1 VFTNSFPIFNKDQI
15 FPFENAQYF
24 ILIAKQFNINLN
36 INTTLDDFISQLEN
50 LRNDNLNPQLENRII
65 ELKLIKDRN
74 GLLHTAPFQ
83 LDMKNNAIQH
93 ISTICRD
100 EDIMKSVGV
109 IKGGEIDIYTQIA
122 EKVYRVYK
130 SHAGSD

>member
-1 VFTNSFPIFNKDQI
+1 M
-15 FPFENAQYF
+15 
-24 ILIAKQFNINLN
+24 
-36 INTTLDDFISQLEN
+36 
-50 LRNDNLNPQLENRII
+50 
-65 ELKLIKDRN
+65 KLIKDRN